1 MSAASTSLPVA
12 DIQVGARHRR
22 EMGDI
27 VALAQNIS
35 DIGLLHPV
43 VVTPGGQLIAG
54 ERRLLAYRHLG
65 REHIPA
71 TVLDLDHIAR
81 GEYAENFFR
90 KMFTPSESAD
100 IADAL
105 QPIEEAQAKERQGAR
120 TDIHQENFSESSGRA
135 LDRVAKVVGLSRPT
149 IVKAREV
156 RDAAKADPVRFGKLA
171 IDMDR
176 TGRVDGPY
184 KRLKIARQAEA
195 IRAEPP
201 SFPGNGPYRAIV
213 ADPPWPYEIHKD
225 DPSHRATHPYPTM
238 SIADIC
244 AEATKVNEIAHA
256 DCILW
261 LWTTNHHMRQA
272 FGVLDAWGFEQKT
285 ILTWVKDKM
294 GYGDWLRGQT
304 EHCLMAVRGKP
315 VVHLTNQTT
324 VLRGPVRANSQKP
337 DEFFAFVESLCPAP
351 RYAELFSRRAS
362 SEKWDC
368 HGDQAQPHVD
378 DAR

>member
-120 TDIHQENFSESSGRA
+120 IDIHQENFSESSGRA

-149 IVKAREV
+149 IVK
-156 RDAAKADPVRFGKLA
+156 
-171 IDMDR
+171 
-176 TGRVDGPY
+176 GP
-184 KRLKIARQAEA
+184 
-195 IRAEPP
+195 
-201 SFPGNGPYRAIV
+201 
-213 ADPPWPYEIHKD
+213 
-225 DPSHRATHPYPTM
+225 
-238 SIADIC
+238 
-244 AEATKVNEIAHA
+244 
-256 DCILW
+256 
-261 LWTTNHHMRQA
+261 
-272 FGVLDAWGFEQKT
+272 
-285 ILTWVKDKM
+285 
-294 GYGDWLRGQT
+294 
-304 EHCLMAVRGKP
+304 
-315 VVHLTNQTT
+315 
-324 VLRGPVRANSQKP
+324 RGPRCSEGRSGALRQTGHRYGS
-337 DEFFAFVESLCPAP
+337 DRP
-351 RYAELFSRRAS
+351 RRWPVQAAEDRPPGR
-362 SEKWDC
+362 
-368 HGDQAQPHVD
+368 GDT
-378 DAR
+378 R